1 MQTTMLLE
9 EQPIWLVNIG
19 EKTMKYD
26 MKENNKIMLLSIK
39 PWNLLLDFMVKKKK
53 KKLNSKDWGRGKH
66 SSPLHI
72 TKAKLLTN
80 LQNSYPSESSENW
93 VVCKSYNHGVK
104 EVTPIQLDR
113 RGGDTEVR
121 NR

>member
-53 KKLNSKDWGRGKH
+53 K
-66 SSPLHI
+66 SSIPKI
-72 TKAKLLTN
+72 EA
-80 LQNSYPSESSENW
+80 
-93 VVCKSYNHGVK
+93 
-104 EVTPIQLDR
+104 EVNTARLF
-113 RGGDTEVR
+113 T
-121 NR
+121 